1 MHKDALLL
9 ETGRSSS
16 LSSII
21 HVKYQE
27 ERSFLARKW
36 QQTHVP
42 KDHYGIQIQ
51 TDHHGLLLFKIEVIL
66 KNLTPFSPPVYFV
79 RVHART
85 LFTSDYEQWSETLFP
100 N

>member
-1 MHKDALLL
+1 MHHKDGLLL
-9 ETGRSSS
+9 EPGRSPS
-16 LSSII
+16 LPSII

-51 TDHHGLLLFKIEVIL
+51 TNHHCLLLFRIQVIL
-66 KNLTPFSPPVYFV
+66 KNLTPFSPPVYFFCV
-79 RVHART
+79 CVCT
-85 LFTSDYEQWSETLFP
+85 LFASDYE
-100 N
+100 